1 MKSGEKILVKVTEIG
16 KPEGKYKIKII
27 KTLQFL
33 SMLMVSF
40 ISYSQEQKYILK
52 KNINITYTKEYI
64 YDTPEDNYYSSI
76 SLGVSR
82 YGNVYY
88 EMRRKQKQD
97 GIGIDIYQDKVIY
110 PDEFWKKCFSETD
123 KFILNTNKRF
133 GIGVY
138 YVNPPKYGFSV
149 SMGVGLLHYYLPPSL
164 MNISHN
170 VAVRP
175 YTSFYWIFGFTKEI
189 RITKRFHLEMKGIFR
204 NLERYSIIQENSHV
218 TNFEP
223 SFGIRYDVNFN
234 K

>member
-1 MKSGEKILVKVTEIG
+1 MKSDENILVKVIQVGTSEV
-16 KPEGKYKIKII
+16 KYKIKII
-27 KTLQFL
+27 KILLFL
-33 SMLMVSF
+33 LMLLVSF
-40 ISYSQEQKYILK
+40 ISNSQEQKYKLK
-52 KNINITYTKEYI
+52 KITTITYVKEYI
-64 YDTPEDNYYSSI
+64 YNIPEDNNYGSI

-88 EMRRKQKQD
+88 EMRRKQKGD
-97 GIGIDIYQDKVIY
+97 GFGIDIYQDKVIY
-110 PDEFWKKCFSETD
+110 PDDFWDKSFSETD

-133 GIGVY
+133 GIGIY
-138 YVNPPKYGFSV
+138 YIEPPKYGFNLSI
-149 SMGVGLLHYYLPPSL
+149 GFGLLHYYLSPSL
-164 MNISHN
+164 LNVSHN

-189 RITKRFHLEMKGIFR
+189 HITERFHLEMKGIFR

-223 SFGIRYDVNFN
+223 SFGIRYDMNFN